1 LTSGLKKQEI
11 RGFLEQV
18 ISLSKKEEKEFA
30 DAVLQVVA
38 KANWQVIE
46 ELRGDESMCQALLE
60 LMEPEI
66 NKIVDS
72 AVSSAIK
79 STKDSM
85 LLEVEEKNKKT
96 ILRAIQSYRDFS
108 LEPAVIRQLLMKTY
122 ELSSGEADNYMS
134 LSGLH
139 PSADK

>member
-1 LTSGLKKQEI
+1 MTSGLKKQEI

-66 NKIVDS
+66 NKIKESVREETTQQGIKNAITALKNSGHTND
-72 AVSSAIK
+72 AIK
-79 STKDSM
+79 NFLVMAYSITQS
-85 LLEVEEKNKKT
+85 EAEKY
-96 ILRAIQSYRDFS
+96 L
-108 LEPAVIRQLLMKTY
+108 
-122 ELSSGEADNYMS
+122 
-134 LSGLH
+134 
-139 PSADK
+139 

>member
-1 LTSGLKKQEI
+1 MAETINLRAEKTGNQGILGTGYLT
-11 RGFLEQV
+11 V
-18 ISLSKKEEKEFA
+18 KKEEKEFA

-79 STKDSM
+79 STKDSI

-96 ILRAIQSYRDFS
+96 ILRAI
-108 LEPAVIRQLLMKTY
+108 
-122 ELSSGEADNYMS
+122 
-134 LSGLH
+134 
-139 PSADK
+139 